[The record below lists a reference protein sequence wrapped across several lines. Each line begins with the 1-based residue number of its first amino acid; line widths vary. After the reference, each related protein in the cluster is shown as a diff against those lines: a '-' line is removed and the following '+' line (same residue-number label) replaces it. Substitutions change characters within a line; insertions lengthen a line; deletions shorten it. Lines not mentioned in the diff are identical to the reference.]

1 MFLRKSM
8 ATSEYIRKSE
18 PSEKQ
23 PSPLGYRTPK
33 SGRGVAG
40 PGLVSKLLRMS
51 GDVIIVIL
59 AFALALEVKLHFF
72 DNAGTFRYGHSSAA
86 PIYLGFFA
94 WFLLC
99 LLLVSEHYD
108 LYNPILV
115 SGGLRELRLTVQASL
130 NAGLL
135 LCGGLYM
142 THLELASRTV
152 VFLLVC
158 TTTIALCIWRASLRL
173 TYYRHFEKGIDTR
186 NVVILG
192 TNHLGQALGEHISG
206 NYRLGYQFLGYL
218 STPDLP
224 NNEGAA
230 SAKVLGSIDR
240 LRQLTRLHFID
251 EVVIAHALS
260 AEQVI
265 LLLEEARD
273 LGIDIR
279 AISGLYADL
288 SANGGIEYLGAYPVT
303 PLHRSQSRTLSLFF
317 KRSFDILLSLAIMIA
332 VFPLMFI
339 IAVMIRLDSEGPVFY
354 VSERIGK
361 RGRVFPCF
369 KFRTMVK
376 DAEKRKR
383 ELAELN
389 ERDGILFKVSNDP
402 RITRVGRILRKY
414 SLDEL
419 PQFFNVFR
427 GEMSVVGPRPPI
439 ASEVEKYELE
449 HFRRLEVMPGLTGLW
464 QVHAR
469 QDSSFARYI
478 ELDTAYVENWTIW
491 LDIKILLRTAH
502 VVLRGTGA

>member
-1 MFLRKSM
+1 M
-8 ATSEYIRKSE
+8 ATSEYIRKTE
-18 PSEKQ
+18 PSEK
-23 PSPLGYRTPK
+23 PTRPFDYESVK
-33 SGRGVAG
+33 SRRRVGG
-40 PGLVSKLLRMS
+40 PAFASKLLRMS
-51 GDVIIVIL
+51 GDVVIVVL
-59 AFALALEVKLHFF
+59 AFALALEIKLHFF
-72 DNAGTFRYGHSSAA
+72 NGGSTVIALHSPATS
-86 PIYLGFFA
+86 IYLGFFA
-94 WFLLC
+94 WFLCC

-108 LYNPILV
+108 LYSPILAP
-115 SGGLRELRLTVQASL
+115 GGARELRLTIQASL

-142 THLELASRTV
+142 AHLELASRAV
-152 VFLLVC
+152 VIMLIC
-158 TTTIALCIWRASLRL
+158 TTAVALCFWRASIRL
-173 TYYRHFEKGIDTR
+173 AYYRHFEKGIDTR
-186 NVVILG
+186 NVVVLG
-192 TNHLGQALGEHISG
+192 TNHLGLALGEHIAG
-206 NYRLGYQFLGYL
+206 NYRLGYQFLGYI
-218 STPDLP
+218 S
-224 NNEGAA
+224 AA
-230 SAKVLGSIDR
+230 DHSSSDGLAPSKVLGSIER

-251 EVVIAHALS
+251 EVVIAQPLP

-265 LLLEEARD
+265 LLLEEARE

-279 AISGLYADL
+279 TISGLYGDL
-288 SANGGIEYLGAYPVT
+288 SAHGTIEYLGVYPVT
-303 PLHRSQSRTLSLFF
+303 ALHRSQPRTFSRFF
-317 KRSFDILLSLAIMIA
+317 KRAFDILFSLAIMIA
-332 VFPLMFI
+332 IVPLMFF
-339 IAVMIRLDSEGPVFY
+339 IAVMIRLDSKGPVFY

-376 DAEKRKR
+376 DAEKKKR

-402 RITRVGRILRKY
+402 RVTRIGRILRKY

-478 ELDTAYVENWTIW
+478 ELDTAYVENWTFW
-491 LDIKILLRTAH
+491 LDVKILLRTAH
-502 VVLRGTGA
+502 VVVRGTGT

>member
-1 MFLRKSM
+1 M
-8 ATSEYIRKSE
+8 ATSEYIRKSD

-23 PSPLGYRTPK
+23 PNPFGYQAVK
-33 SGRGVAG
+33 SRRRVGG
-40 PGLVSKLLRMS
+40 PGFASKLLRMS

-59 AFALALEVKLHFF
+59 AFALALEIKLHFF
-72 DNAGTFRYGHSSAA
+72 DDGGTFRSFHSSAGSL
-86 PIYLGFFA
+86 YLGFFS

-108 LYNPILV
+108 LYNPVL
-115 SGGLRELRLTVQASL
+115 SPGGLRELRLTVQASL

-142 THLELASRTV
+142 AHLELASRTV
-152 VFLLVC
+152 VVLLVC
-158 TTTIALCIWRASLRL
+158 TTTIALCIWRASIRL
-173 TYYRHFEKGIDTR
+173 AYYKHFEKGIDTR

-192 TNHLGQALGEHISG
+192 TNHLSQALGQHIVG
-206 NYRLGYQFLGYL
+206 NYRLGYQFLGYI
-218 STPDLP
+218 STSDLP
-224 NNEGAA
+224 NSEVPAP
-230 SAKVLGSIDR
+230 SKILGSIER

-251 EVVIAHALS
+251 EVVIAHALPS
-260 AEQVI
+260 EQVI
-265 LLLEEARD
+265 LLLEEARE

-279 AISGLYADL
+279 AISGLYGDL
-288 SANGGIEYLGAYPVT
+288 SAHAAIEYLGAYPVT
-303 PLHRSQSRTLSLFF
+303 SLHRSQSRTFSLFF
-317 KRSFDILLSLAIMIA
+317 KRVSDILFSMGIMIA
-332 VFPLMFI
+332 VFPFMFI
-339 IAVMIRLDSEGPVFY
+339 IAVLIRLDSEGPVFY

-376 DAEKRKR
+376 DAEKKKR
-383 ELAELN
+383 ELTALN

-402 RITRVGRILRKY
+402 RVTRCGRILRKY

-478 ELDTAYVENWTIW
+478 ELDTAYVENWTFW
-491 LDIKILLRTAH
+491 LDVKILLRTAH
-502 VVLRGTGA
+502 VVLRGTGT